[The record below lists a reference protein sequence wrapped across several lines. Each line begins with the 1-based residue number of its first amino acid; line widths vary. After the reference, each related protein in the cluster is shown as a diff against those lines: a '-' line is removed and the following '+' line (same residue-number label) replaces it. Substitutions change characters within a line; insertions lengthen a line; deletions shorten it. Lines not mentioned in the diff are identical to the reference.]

1 MQKEFVWERVLTEL
15 IRSAWEAKARV
26 RYADKLTKLKA
37 KGKGKLPENVD
48 QVVWDRWQLEWARE
62 DFKQKSDQT
71 RRNRH
76 GGDAGAAKHT
86 GGSVSYDTHYDRLV
100 SIISAIISIVYI
112 YIYIYI
118 YIFSSLNIYTNFV

>member
-1 MQKEFVWERVLTEL
+1 MQKEFVWEGVLTEL
-15 IRSAWEAKARV
+15 IKSAWEAKARV

-48 QVVWDRWQLEWARE
+48 HVVWDRWQLEWAKE

-100 SIISAIISIVYI
+100 SIISTIISIVY
-112 YIYIYI
+112 Y
-118 YIFSSLNIYTNFV
+118 FFL